1 VYAPSM
7 APAPSPRS
15 VLLSMHRFSWRCLEV
30 FEEIL
35 RGLWAGLWLGVLGRD
50 RLHAL
55 DSAYYGTSATYPDRD
70 HNLGGLFSWEAEAL
84 DRFFGECRRIVLL
97 GAGGGREVLPLIER
111 GFEVDAFECHEGL
124 REVGNRLLEE
134 RGAETR
140 IMPMERDRCPAL
152 EGPYDGVIVGWG
164 MMTLVQGRETRV
176 RLLRDLRSVVSPE
189 APLLLS
195 FFIMPNGHRA
205 YRLAWRVAAILRWV
219 MGRERPD
226 FGDYLSP
233 RYAHFFT
240 QESMEAEMREAGW
253 RPAFFDCRT
262 YPHAVAL
269 ADTVEEAATESSLGS

>member
-1 VYAPSM
+1 M
-7 APAPSPRS
+7 
-15 VLLSMHRFSWRCLEV
+15 

-35 RGLWAGLWLGVLGRD
+35 RGLWSGLWLGLFGRD
-50 RLHAL
+50 HLHAM
-55 DSAYYGTSATYPDRD
+55 DAAYYGSSATYPHRD

-84 DRFFGECRRIVLL
+84 DRFFGERGRVVLL
-97 GAGGGREVLPLIER
+97 GAGAGREVMPLIER

-124 REVGNRLLEE
+124 REAGNLLL
-134 RGAETR
+134 AEQGFSAS

-164 MMTLVQGRETRV
+164 MLTLVQGRETRI

-195 FFIMPNGHRA
+195 FFIMPNGHRS
-205 YRLAWRVAAILRWV
+205 YRLAWRVAAILRRV

-253 RPAFFDCRT
+253 RPVFFDRRT
-262 YPHAVAL
+262 YPHAVGL
-269 ADTVEEAATESSLGS
+269 ADSIDEVATESSLGA